1 MNPLVNFTSALVVNS
16 TTTTSITSTS
26 TTSTT
31 ITPTNQC
38 YRPTTPMVVTNES
51 VRLFLL
57 VLYSLTALFA
67 LTGNLVVLVVQ
78 LAGKETAKNIRK
90 YLINLAISDLLVGVL
105 CMPVTYH
112 TFIHRKWPAAFP
124 EFLCPMAQFVQLLG
138 VFVTSMTLTII
149 GVERY
154 TMTFHSLS
162 HFHRS
167 FLPKHGGKL
176 LLLSWV
182 LGAAY
187 ATIPL
192 QGTAIREKRL
202 LTLGL
207 SNFNSSSNSSNN
219 SSNNSA
225 SDLETFQPL
234 LTNITLTQCS
244 YHCLTSDRTD
254 RRLYLISNLLVTF
267 VLPCSVLVFAY
278 ISIVAKLAGDQ
289 RAIIRALRAGGGRSP
304 PIQIYFCNSNRLA
317 AAKLGFIRNRL
328 KSIKILLLVLV
339 LFCLCWAPIKVYQLL
354 HEYDL
359 IRYCSERQFLAVIY
373 IYIGAHWL
381 AMANSMLNPLVYS
394 FWSTS
399 FRNDL
404 RRITSRMVVKVMK
417 APNL

>member
-1 MNPLVNFTSALVVNS
+1 
-16 TTTTSITSTS
+16 
-26 TTSTT
+26 
-31 ITPTNQC
+31 
-38 YRPTTPMVVTNES
+38 
-51 VRLFLL
+51 
-57 VLYSLTALFA
+57 
-67 LTGNLVVLVVQ
+67 
-78 LAGKETAKNIRK
+78 
-90 YLINLAISDLLVGVL
+90 
-105 CMPVTYH
+105 
-112 TFIHRKWPAAFP
+112 
-124 EFLCPMAQFVQLLG
+124 
-138 VFVTSMTLTII
+138 
-149 GVERY
+149 
-154 TMTFHSLS
+154 MTFHSLS

-207 SNFNSSSNSSNN
+207 SNFSSSNNSSSN

-289 RAIIRALRAGGGRSP
+289 RAIIRALRREEEEVCCFGTPGGIKNGSGGSGSGGSGKRSYDKKFLNHNNNNNSTTMKTTSTSIHWRENGGGGAAGGGRSP

-399 FRNDL
+399 FRVSEGKGKGQFWD
-404 RRITSRMVVKVMK
+404 SRFSSC
-417 APNL
+417 

>member
-1 MNPLVNFTSALVVNS
+1 
-16 TTTTSITSTS
+16 
-26 TTSTT
+26 
-31 ITPTNQC
+31 
-38 YRPTTPMVVTNES
+38 
-51 VRLFLL
+51 
-57 VLYSLTALFA
+57 
-67 LTGNLVVLVVQ
+67 
-78 LAGKETAKNIRK
+78 
-90 YLINLAISDLLVGVL
+90 
-105 CMPVTYH
+105 
-112 TFIHRKWPAAFP
+112 
-124 EFLCPMAQFVQLLG
+124 
-138 VFVTSMTLTII
+138 
-149 GVERY
+149 
-154 TMTFHSLS
+154 MTFHSLS

-207 SNFNSSSNSSNN
+207 SNFSNST
-219 SSNNSA
+219 
-225 SDLETFQPL
+225 SDLGTFQS

-289 RAIIRALRAGGGRSP
+289 RAIIRALRREEEEVCCFGTPGGIKNGSGGSGGGSGKKSYDKKFLNHNNNNNNNSTTMKTTSTSIHWRENGGGGAAGGGRSP

-328 KSIKILLLVLV
+328 KSIKILLLILV

-399 FRNDL
+399 FRV
-404 RRITSRMVVKVMK
+404 RG
-417 APNL
+417 